1 MSLRS
6 IHETKKLQNEP
17 ENSSDSQLIEEQSGL
32 IQELQRQISELSS
45 TNSTLKSELQKR
57 SETIRSLNEQIG
69 KLSESDNVLKQ
80 NDWLKKQNA
89 RLEREKKDIIQE
101 ADDLAWSYKADYEQK
116 CMELSNQKKRAEQME
131 QEAKTTI
138 ERQQTLIREKAD
150 SMIQDERT
158 RLEHVYRAKMGS
170 LLYGILCTLFTAVRS
185 ETFVSDFKAFLNVI
199 WKLVWQCADGVLRG
213 AKWAAQ
219 IGDLIPQPTVGFII
233 HWLIQIAIVV
243 AAVVIASVILMMGYV
258 NLYEDYKEN
267 FADQISLAE
276 LLISFAVLVFFAEPI
291 REVVPVNLILI
302 LILIHVLYLGI
313 RKYLKVWRRDGWY
326 S

>member
-1 MSLRS
+1 M
-6 IHETKKLQNEP
+6 
-17 ENSSDSQLIEEQSGL
+17 
-32 IQELQRQISELSS
+32 
-45 TNSTLKSELQKR
+45 
-57 SETIRSLNEQIG
+57 
-69 KLSESDNVLKQ
+69 
-80 NDWLKKQNA
+80 
-89 RLEREKKDIIQE
+89 EREKKDIIQE

-116 CMELSNQKKRAEQME
+116 CMELSNQKNRAEQMK

-158 RLEHVYRAKMGS
+158 RLEHVYRAKIIGYEGIMLGS

-185 ETFVSDFKAFLNVI
+185 ETFVSDFKAFFNVI
-199 WKLVWQCADGVLRG
+199 WKLVWQCADGVIQG

-243 AAVVIASVILMMGYV
+243 AAIVIASVILMMGYV
-258 NLYEDYKEN
+258 NLYEGYKEN

-291 REVVPVNLILI
+291 RRFLPINLFL
-302 LILIHVLYLGI
+302 LLLLTHVLYIGI
-313 RKYLKVWRRDGWY
+313 RRFIEWWQRTRGYY
-326 S
+326 